1 MKNFGLFATNSELKK
16 TEKLAKKSEMEYVGT
31 TKLTSL
37 ARLMCGISPTAP
49 EMYCVTVSGTKE
61 QFDELVLSF
70 KKERRKLTR
79 IF

>member
-37 ARLMCGISPTAP
+37 DRLMCGISPTAP

-61 QFDELVLSF
+61 QFDKLV
-70 KKERRKLTR
+70 KKQRRKLTR